1 MNENTAKLFNCV
13 RDNDKLQCA
22 SVLLLAKAQRQL
34 KGRSDEDIDINYQTE
49 VFFYKRYFYKLEY
62 HSFVVLICNVF
73 ILLLPFLCGKLPF

>member
-49 VFFYKRYFYKLEY
+49 VFFFKK
-62 HSFVVLICNVF
+62 I
-73 ILLLPFLCGKLPF
+73 IL

>member
-1 MNENTAKLFNCV
+1 MNENTAKLFSCV

-49 VFFYKRYFYKLEY
+49 VFSLKR
-62 HSFVVLICNVF
+62 
-73 ILLLPFLCGKLPF
+73 